1 MKIMMKFNDFLLEKK
16 IPVLTYG
23 IKTLLS
29 ILDGNKIDIFRTFKI
44 NKDVVNVDSEIER
57 LYTDSNFK
65 KELQQNNLKIG
76 KPQNTEDS
84 ETLLNNNIIVKF
96 FFIYE
101 KDSIELEEPLYI
113 ILQHFNTKTN
123 KRSNIIGF
131 SNKDSIIAFY
141 KKLTDSTIELTNSND
156 TFIYQTTNGGNN
168 WEMKNVQMEDDDM
181 KSSLDNNELQKL
193 INTNNL
199 KIKN

>member
-1 MKIMMKFNDFLLEKK
+1 MMKFNDFLLEKK